1 MHRSTYSMC
10 VLVCLLN
17 FPAYS
22 SDLSILLTSYSSIRR
37 FVEEQAVGL
46 GCLAARGVFRPSWI
60 GLGWFYCSHFHLI
73 HMKEFCILMKAET
86 SHYVCLC
93 APALTGGEQPGGV
106 SRCHS
111 TDPLKRLHDVQDSDF
126 RPMLLYS
133 IDLSHFVS

>member
-1 MHRSTYSMC
+1 MLLSKSSSIYILMKMFLEDKLKQTLGFLGVVHRSTYSMC
-10 VLVCLLN
+10 VPVCLLN

-22 SDLSILLTSYSSIRR
+22 LDLSILLTSYSSIRR

-93 APALTGGEQPGGV
+93 ARSTHGGTAAG
-106 SRCHS
+106 
-111 TDPLKRLHDVQDSDF
+111 
-126 RPMLLYS
+126 
-133 IDLSHFVS
+133 